1 MRVKLIIQS
10 DTMQVTG
17 GTFDKHVLLS
27 LERSSLKGAKQ
38 VFLVESK
45 REGTSCV
52 ASASDGGRPSGIV
65 SKQKEDGLDS
75 LSWKGTFDVS
85 PLVFVE
91 DDMLGEGDK
100 VVQLLIKDKMVS
112 QVAGE
117 MCKSEYAIGGRCSG
131 IKAVSIDKGPSLS
144 LAGVIS
150 NSNLL
155 RGGNCLRKV
164 SGGPNCSKLVD
175 VGLEGCG
182 FDKLEGLLRDDGL
195 VKFGNDTPV
204 AVQASHVVSKSG
216 AVQASHVFQASDQV
230 SHVVTKSGA
239 EDDGLVKFGNGKV
252 VLSNQDNLIDA
263 EEHDRPIKSGGR
275 KKNHSVKRHGMIT
288 RHLKAS
294 ALILNHEFG
303 KEIIVPEV
311 KKASWNLKEELA
323 KVIKAEI
330 IRRIKA
336 DLFKNN

>member
-65 SKQKEDGLDS
+65 SKQKEGVPLRESGPWD
-75 LSWKGTFDVS
+75 LSS
-85 PLVFVE
+85 R
-91 DDMLGEGDK
+91 K
-100 VVQLLIKDKMVS
+100 VGS
-112 QVAGE
+112 
-117 MCKSEYAIGGRCSG
+117 RCSG

-182 FDKLEGLLRDDGL
+182 FDKLEGLLRGLEVGFSDSTSENKKATDQVSHVVSKFGAEDDGL

-252 VLSNQDNLIDA
+252 ALSNQDNLIDA

-275 KKNHSVKRHGMIT
+275 KKNHSVKRHDKIT

-294 ALILNHEFG
+294 ADILNHEFG

-336 DLFKNN
+336 DPFKNN

>member
-1 MRVKLIIQS
+1 MKLVGASCQL
-10 DTMQVTG
+10 G
-17 GTFDKHVLLS
+17 GDIEDKSGVCLPKLS
-27 LERSSLKGAKQ
+27 
-38 VFLVESK
+38 
-45 REGTSCV
+45 
-52 ASASDGGRPSGIV
+52 
-65 SKQKEDGLDS
+65 DGLDS

-117 MCKSEYAIGGRCSG
+117 MCKSEYAIGSRCSG

-182 FDKLEGLLRDDGL
+182 FDKLEGLLRGPEVGFSDSTSENKKASDQVSHVVSKSGAEDDGL

-252 VLSNQDNLIDA
+252 ALSNQDNL
-263 EEHDRPIKSGGR
+263 
-275 KKNHSVKRHGMIT
+275 
-288 RHLKAS
+288 
-294 ALILNHEFG
+294 
-303 KEIIVPEV
+303 
-311 KKASWNLKEELA
+311 
-323 KVIKAEI
+323 
-330 IRRIKA
+330 
-336 DLFKNN
+336 